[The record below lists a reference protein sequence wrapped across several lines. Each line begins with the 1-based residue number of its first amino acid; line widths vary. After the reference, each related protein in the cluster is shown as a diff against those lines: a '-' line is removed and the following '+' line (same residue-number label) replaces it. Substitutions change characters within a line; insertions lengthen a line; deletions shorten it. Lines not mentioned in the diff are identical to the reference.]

1 MIQNDLQRLRWKI
14 LDEALR
20 DPVTEYFMGER
31 TKTNETGNTRSLIHY
46 VNTRLKA
53 VNREF
58 SCSKRMLQNDVAYF
72 QQKGARLEPRFRRG
86 HKRILRYINLAW
98 KNPLLKAASFL
109 NYDEEPVAPPQAEA
123 QPQVAAQLQTAPQPM
138 QPAQLML
145 PDGPLTAVTLR
156 ITSDEDAIR
165 QQLGNPAVLQRSTDI
180 KSGSVTIQVEVPM
193 SDVLQNVILGF
204 GLKAEALAPERL
216 RENLRQTIAA
226 MQKCYKK
233 EVAAPKTS
241 IQGDLFGDFF

>member
-1 MIQNDLQRLRWKI
+1 MIQNDLQRLRWMI

-86 HKRILRYINLAW
+86 HKRILRYVNLQW

-109 NYDEEPVAPPQAEA
+109 KYENEA
-123 QPQVAAQLQTAPQPM
+123 AGALPLA
-138 QPAQLML
+138 L
-145 PDGPLTAVTLR
+145 PDGPVKAVTLR
-156 ITSDEDAIR
+156 ISREEEAVR
-165 QQLGNPAVLQRSTDI
+165 LKLGSPEVLQRSTDA
-180 KSGSVTIQVEVPM
+180 KVGTVTIQVELPM
-193 SDVLQNVILGF
+193 SEALQNLVLGM
-204 GLKAEALAPERL
+204 GTDVEVLAPESF
-216 RENLRQTIAA
+216 REDLRQTIAA
-226 MQKCYKK
+226 LQKLYKK
-233 EVAAPKTS
+233 ETPSAKKP
-241 IQGDLFGDFF
+241 IQGDLFDGLF

>member
-1 MIQNDLQRLRWKI
+1 MIQNDLQRLRWMI

-20 DPVTEYFMGER
+20 DPVMEYFMGER

-86 HKRILRYINLAW
+86 HKRILRYINLDW

-109 NYDEEPVAPPQAEA
+109 KYEKDD
-123 QPQVAAQLQTAPQPM
+123 TAP
-138 QPAQLML
+138 ALIAL
-145 PDGPLTAVTLR
+145 PDGPLTPVTLR
-156 ITSDEDAIR
+156 ISKNEEAIR
-165 QQLGNPAVLQRSTDI
+165 QHLGNPFGTD
-180 KSGSVTIQVEVPM
+180 VEV
-193 SDVLQNVILGF
+193 
-204 GLKAEALAPERL
+204 LAPENF
-216 RENLRQTIAA
+216 REEMRQAINAL
-226 MQKCYKK
+226 QKLYKK
-233 EVAAPKTS
+233 DSSAPKNPV
-241 IQGDLFGDFF
+241 QGDLFDGLF

>member
-1 MIQNDLQRLRWKI
+1 MIQNDLQRLRWMI

-86 HKRILRYINLAW
+86 HKRILRYVNLQW

-109 NYDEEPVAPPQAEA
+109 KYENEA
-123 QPQVAAQLQTAPQPM
+123 AGALPLA
-138 QPAQLML
+138 L
-145 PDGPLTAVTLR
+145 PDGPVKAVTLR
-156 ITSDEDAIR
+156 ISRDEEAVR
-165 QQLGNPAVLQRSTDI
+165 LKLGSPEVLQRSTDA
-180 KSGSVTIQVEVPM
+180 KAGTVTIQVELPM
-193 SDVLQNVILGF
+193 SEALQNLVLGM
-204 GLKAEALAPERL
+204 GTDVEVLAPESF
-216 RENLRQTIAA
+216 REDLRQTIAA
-226 MQKCYKK
+226 LQRLYKK
-233 EVAAPKTS
+233 ETPSAKKP
-241 IQGDLFGDFF
+241 IQGDLFDGLF

>member
-1 MIQNDLQRLRWKI
+1 MIQNDLQRLRWMI

-86 HKRILRYINLAW
+86 HKRILRYVNLQW

-109 NYDEEPVAPPQAEA
+109 KYENEA
-123 QPQVAAQLQTAPQPM
+123 AGALPLA
-138 QPAQLML
+138 L
-145 PDGPLTAVTLR
+145 PDGPVKAVTLR
-156 ITSDEDAIR
+156 ISRNEEAVR
-165 QQLGNPAVLQRSTDI
+165 LKLGSPEVLQRSTDA
-180 KSGSVTIQVEVPM
+180 KAGTVTIQVELPM
-193 SDVLQNVILGF
+193 SEALQNLVLGM
-204 GLKAEALAPERL
+204 GTDVEVLAPESF
-216 RENLRQTIAA
+216 REDLRQTIAA
-226 MQKCYKK
+226 LQKLYKK
-233 EVAAPKTS
+233 ETPSAKKP
-241 IQGDLFGDFF
+241 IQGDLFDGLF

>member
-1 MIQNDLQRLRWKI
+1 MIQNDLQRLRWMI

-53 VNREF
+53 VNRDF

-86 HKRILRYINLAW
+86 HKRILRYINLQW

-109 NYDEEPVAPPQAEA
+109 RYDKEPEAAPA
-123 QPQVAAQLQTAPQPM
+123 V
-138 QPAQLML
+138 PAL
-145 PDGPLTAVTLR
+145 PEGPLTAVTLR
-156 ITSDEDAIR
+156 ISRDEEAVR
-165 QQLGNPAVLQRSTDI
+165 LRLGNPEMLQRSTDTRTN
-180 KSGSVTIQVEVPM
+180 SVTIQVELPM
-193 SDVLQNVILGF
+193 SDALQNVILGF
-204 GLKAEALAPERL
+204 GTDVEVLAPETF
-216 RENLRQTIAA
+216 REELRQTIGIL
-226 MQKCYKK
+226 QKLYKK
-233 EVAAPKTS
+233 DSAATKKTV
-241 IQGDLFGDFF
+241 QCDLFEGLF

>member
-53 VNREF
+53 INREF

-72 QQKGARLEPRFRRG
+72 EKKGARLEPRFRRG
-86 HKRILRYINLAW
+86 HKRILRYINLEW
-98 KNPLLKAASFL
+98 KNPLVKAAPFL
-109 NYDEEPVAPPQAEA
+109 NYGDTPAEPPQI
-123 QPQVAAQLQTAPQPM
+123 
-138 QPAQLML
+138 PAL

-156 ITSDEDAIR
+156 ISQDEDAIR
-165 QQLGNPAVLQRSTDI
+165 QQLGNPTLLQRSTET
-180 KSGSVTIQVEVPM
+180 KAGTVTIQVELPM
-193 SDVLQNVILGF
+193 S
-204 GLKAEALAPERL
+204 EALEGVLLSFGVRLEVLAPDNL
-216 RENLRQTIAA
+216 REAIRQTVNTL
-226 MQKCYKK
+226 QKAYKK
-233 EVAAPKTS
+233 DSVAPKNTV
-241 IQGDLFGDFF
+241 QGDLFEGLF